1 MKKIFLIFTFFF
13 LLLSNHAW
21 SVTKYDIEVAFIYK
35 FLQFIEWPRLDKENF
50 YICFIGDSQIEE
62 SMNSLEDKKYKNRKI
77 KVEKFSSI
85 EESKSCNVLY
95 IDNKGHD
102 SEKLKEIFAS
112 KSLFANR
119 DSAS

>member
-21 SVTKYDIEVAFIYK
+21 SVTKYDIEAAFIYK

-62 SMNSLEDKKYKNRKI
+62 SMNSLEDKKYKNRR
-77 KVEKFSSI
+77 
-85 EESKSCNVLY
+85 
-95 IDNKGHD
+95 IDD
-102 SEKLKEIFAS
+102 
-112 KSLFANR
+112 
-119 DSAS
+119 